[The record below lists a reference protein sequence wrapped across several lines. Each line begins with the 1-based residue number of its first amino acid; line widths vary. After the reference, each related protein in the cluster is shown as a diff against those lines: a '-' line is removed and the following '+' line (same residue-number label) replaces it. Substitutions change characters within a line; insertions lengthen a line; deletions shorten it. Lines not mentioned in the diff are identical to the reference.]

1 MPSLAALYSSSFAR
15 SARRSSLLL
24 ALSLVGAVIA
34 LPSTAQDTA
43 AAQDPAAVERGFAV
57 WKGQDCT
64 GCHGWAGNG
73 ERIGENPTGPSLRA
87 IEFPGDVI
95 KEVVLC
101 GRPSSDMPA
110 HDPQAYTDDRCY
122 GMTKADIAGQRLLKG
137 KPMTADEA
145 NDLVAYL
152 LDRVVGRPNQPNQD
166 DCLAYYGEKKK
177 RLCERYPT
185 AESQGL

>member
-1 MPSLAALYSSSFAR
+1 MPKLAAFTFSPLTR
-15 SARRSSLLL
+15 SARRVSLLL
-24 ALSLVGAVIA
+24 ALAMGAFAAAPA
-34 LPSTAQDTA
+34 LAQDA
-43 AAQDPAAVERGFAV
+43 PAAQDPAAVERGFAV
-57 WKGQDCT
+57 WKSQDCI
-64 GCHGWAGNG
+64 GCHGWAANG

-101 GRPSSDMPA
+101 GRPGSDMPA

-122 GMTKADIAGQRLLKG
+122 GMTKADIDGQRLLKG

-145 NDLVAYL
+145 SDLVAYL
-152 LDRVVGRPNQPNQD
+152 LDRIVGRADQPNQEE
-166 DCLAYYGEKKK
+166 CIAYYGEKKK

-185 AESQGL
+185 AESQGQ